1 MNILVFEN
9 NENDFNQLSSCVKHY
24 FAKETIDYQIHRCK
38 NKNELF
44 QAIKQ
49 YDLLFL
55 DIELDEDNGIDL
67 GMELKKN
74 NHDCRIMITTNYAK
88 YAIDGY
94 KINADRYFIKPI
106 NQQKFNIEMNAIVK
120 TYLRHSLGFFDEK
133 ISHKKIYIKDI
144 LYIEFKDR
152 KTDLHFTNGE
162 IIPTNYSLKYW
173 YQQLEDKGFAYPYKA
188 YLVNMQHILQFTTN
202 NLKLINNEDIPL
214 SRHYKEEFEKAYE
227 KYLHESL

>member
-9 NENDFNQLSSCVKHY
+9 NENDFNHLSSCIKHY
-24 FAKETIDYQIHRCK
+24 FIKEAIDYQIHRCK

-44 QAIKQ
+44 QTIKQ

-106 NQQKFNIEMNAIVK
+106 NQQEFNIEMNAIVK

-133 ISHKKIYIKDI
+133 ISHKKIYLKDI

-152 KTDLHFTNGE
+152 KTDLHFTNGK
-162 IIPTNYSLKYW
+162 IISTNYSLKHW
-173 YQQLEDKGFAYPYKA
+173 YQQLKDTGFAYPYKA

>member
-9 NENDFNQLSSCVKHY
+9 NENDFNHLSSCIKHY
-24 FAKETIDYQIHRCK
+24 FIKEAIDYQIHRCK

-44 QAIKQ
+44 QTIKQ

-55 DIELDEDNGIDL
+55 DIELDEVNGIDL

-106 NQQKFNIEMNAIVK
+106 NQQEFNIEMNAIVK

-133 ISHKKIYIKDI
+133 ISHKKGTK
-144 LYIEFKDR
+144 
-152 KTDLHFTNGE
+152 
-162 IIPTNYSLKYW
+162 
-173 YQQLEDKGFAYPYKA
+173 
-188 YLVNMQHILQFTTN
+188 
-202 NLKLINNEDIPL
+202 
-214 SRHYKEEFEKAYE
+214 
-227 KYLHESL
+227 